1 MNATNALT
9 TNPLITWS
17 IGRMAPRVKRMVY
30 LSSLAAIM
38 NDTQILDKEIA
49 LKLNSILQLANTG
62 TSSLKLPIHLSKV
75 IWSNK
80 KILQH
85 SFDSI
90 KQSIISGSTYCDFK
104 CIDEIINA
112 TPDWIKYDIDSKIRE
127 DISSL
132 FCRENELVKV

>member
-90 KQSIISGSTYCDFK
+90 KQSIINGSTYCDFK
-104 CIDEIINA
+104 CIEEIINA